1 MYCKRPAPVD
11 GPEGVRRLLRL
22 DGQRATRNER
32 FPLYWRTMRK
42 EPDYFGERDLPLI
55 YVARKLK
62 EALALESALTAAGVD
77 YLVEPDVYTGGI
89 VFRTERVG
97 VFFYVAP
104 EGEEAARRVLI
115 EHGYRPQEP
124 LGSAQR

>member
-1 MYCKRPAPVD
+1 
-11 GPEGVRRLLRL
+11 
-22 DGQRATRNER
+22 
-32 FPLYWRTMRK
+32 MRK